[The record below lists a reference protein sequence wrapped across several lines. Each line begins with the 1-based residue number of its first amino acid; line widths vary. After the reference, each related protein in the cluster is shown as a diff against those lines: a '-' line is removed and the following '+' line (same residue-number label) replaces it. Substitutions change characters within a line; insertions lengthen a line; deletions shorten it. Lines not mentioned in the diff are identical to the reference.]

1 MSKQL
6 SRRKFIGSAAAASA
20 TIIGLDPRAQS
31 WITPAQGQAQSFQ
44 GVPTLDGALLFD
56 ETSRKAIAVDK
67 SNLFHRIPAAVL
79 KPASIQD
86 VVKMVQYANQHSLKV
101 AIKGDGHS
109 QYGQTQAEGGI
120 VVDSRTLSAV
130 HANRNP
136 CQGSDPACLPSN
148 LYGCHCRW

>member
-31 WITPAQGQAQSFQ
+31 WITPAQGQPQSFQ

-86 VVKMVQYANQHSLKV
+86 VVKIVQRSEEHTSELQSHSDLV
-101 AIKGDGHS
+101 
-109 QYGQTQAEGGI
+109 
-120 VVDSRTLSAV
+120 
-130 HANRNP
+130 
-136 CQGSDPACLPSN
+136 
-148 LYGCHCRW
+148 CRLL